1 MEEKTAI
8 LLIGHGS
15 RAEGA
20 KESQY
25 RVAADLKSSGRYS
38 LVECAFLEISQP
50 DIPAGL
56 SICREAGANRI
67 VVVPYFLHMGTHVRK
82 DLPRIIG
89 DWWLANSEVE
99 ILDSAPLGYSPKI
112 TELVEERINQALDN
126 PLPGR

>member
-1 MEEKTAI
+1 MQEKTAI

-20 KESQY
+20 NDSQY
-25 RVAADLKSSGRYS
+25 RVTADLKSSGRYS

-56 SICREAGANRI
+56 DICRTAGATKI
-67 VVVPYFLHMGTHVRK
+67 VVVPYFLHMGNHVRK

-89 DWWLANSEVE
+89 EWWLANSDIEVV
-99 ILDSAPLGYSPKI
+99 DSPPLGYSPKI
-112 TELVEERINQALDN
+112 TELVEERISQALSSPASED
-126 PLPGR
+126 